1 MVSSVVAA
9 NTGAAFLASVPTSGS
24 WLQDAASAD
33 ASSGADWM
41 DPNSSG
47 PDVVD
52 QAANAFASAHLAAS
66 SQQSSL
72 SVNQGISSLET
83 ALSGQTVDLLA

>member
-24 WLQDAASAD
+24 WFQDAASAD

-52 QAANAFASAHLAAS
+52 QAANAFASAHLVSS

-72 SVNQGISSLET
+72 SVNQGISTLET
-83 ALSGQTVDLLA
+83 ALAGQTVDFLA